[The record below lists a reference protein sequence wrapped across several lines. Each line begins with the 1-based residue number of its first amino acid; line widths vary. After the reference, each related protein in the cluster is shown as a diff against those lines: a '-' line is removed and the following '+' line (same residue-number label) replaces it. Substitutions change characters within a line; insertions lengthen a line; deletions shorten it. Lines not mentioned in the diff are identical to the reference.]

1 MNSAINLGDFDGRTA
16 LHHAAAAGN
25 PHAML
30 VLLSHG
36 ADINARDKNGATPLH
51 FAVETFECV
60 FIALSARAAVNMTDK
75 RGRNTLHYLAMVTD
89 DPDPNSLTSWQ
100 KSILGPDNPTK
111 EYNERLAMRDNPHFS
126 PIPRNCDEETWK
138 LITRAFVQADAKFN
152 HPDVY
157 GFTVR
162 GYCLST
168 GGAQDIFVAQIDEE
182 AIPVAEGGLRS
193 STGLLDQAG

>member
-126 PIPRNCDEETWK
+126 PIPRNCDEEIWK